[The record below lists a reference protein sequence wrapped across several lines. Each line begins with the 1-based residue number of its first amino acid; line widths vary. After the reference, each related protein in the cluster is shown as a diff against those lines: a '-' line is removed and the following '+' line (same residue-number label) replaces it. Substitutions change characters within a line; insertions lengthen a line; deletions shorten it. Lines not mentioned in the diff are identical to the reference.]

1 MPKEIDMPSD
11 TDHQDTL
18 KVFVVDDHA
27 IARRGIAA
35 YLDVLDDMETIGEA
49 IDGQDALDQMAEFA
63 AFNKLPDVVLL
74 DLLMPRLD
82 GVSTLK
88 ILREKYPQVQVVILT
103 SYDEVE
109 RMNTVMR
116 LGAAGYLLKD
126 AGPLEVASAIRAAVK
141 DEVFIATSMAKKL
154 TQMMSSPAGGIS
166 SLTERERTVLM
177 LVGEGCSNQEIAKRL
192 HISERTARTHVSNM
206 LGKLNLSS
214 RTQAALLAVNS
225 GLIAP

>member
-1 MPKEIDMPSD
+1 MPKEHDMPS
-11 TDHQDTL
+11 TGEHQDTL

-35 YLDVLDDMETIGEA
+35 YLDVLDDMETVGEA
-49 IDGQDALDQMAEFA
+49 VDGQDALDQMAEFA

-141 DEVFIATSMAKKL
+141 DEVFIRSEEHTS
-154 TQMMSSPAGGIS
+154 
-166 SLTERERTVLM
+166 E
-177 LVGEGCSNQEIAKRL
+177 
-192 HISERTARTHVSNM
+192 
-206 LGKLNLSS
+206 
-214 RTQAALLAVNS
+214 
-225 GLIAP
+225 

>member
-1 MPKEIDMPSD
+1 MSGETEMTS
-11 TDHQDTL
+11 TDEQQDTL
-18 KVFVVDDHA
+18 KVFIVDDHA

-49 IDGQDALDQMAEFA
+49 EDGQDALEQMAEFA
-63 AFNKLPDVVLL
+63 AFENLPDVVLL

-82 GVSTLK
+82 GASTLK
-88 ILREKYPQVQVVILT
+88 LLRQKYPAVQVVILT

-126 AGPLEVASAIRAAVK
+126 AGPLEVASAIRAAVR

-154 TQMMSSPAGGIS
+154 TQMMSSPARGIS
-166 SLTERERTVLM
+166 SLTERERTVLI